1 MPELSEIF
9 GIDISD
15 PNLFKKA
22 LTHTSYS
29 KENNL
34 PYTDCYERYEFLGDA
49 VLKLT
54 ISDVLYNKFPKDA
67 EGKLSKIRS
76 IVVSDATLADIARKS
91 GLDKLIIVS
100 AHENKQGIRKLESLC
115 ACAYEAVLGAY
126 YIEGKYDE
134 VKSYIE
140 KTFEPYIE
148 DVKDHFERY
157 NAKETLQEYTQ
168 SKTKTRP
175 VYKIL
180 SETGPAHK
188 KVFEVEVS
196 YEGKILAVEKGMSKK
211 DAEQKAAYKACEKLG
226 II

>member
-1 MPELSEIF
+1 MSET
-9 GIDISD
+9 
-15 PNLFKKA
+15 P
-22 LTHTSYS
+22 
-29 KENNL
+29 
-34 PYTDCYERYEFLGDA
+34 
-49 VLKLT
+49 
-54 ISDVLYNKFPKDA
+54 
-67 EGKLSKIRS
+67 
-76 IVVSDATLADIARKS
+76 LADNERKS
-91 GLDKLIIVS
+91 GRDKLIIVS
-100 AHENKQGIRKLESLC
+100 AHEKKQGIRKLESLC

-226 II
+226 IIDLQS